1 MSYQEVVAKPLDM
14 GSDGELR
21 GRRRDDL
28 TDFLYQSL
36 DYEQPEETEKSVAT
50 RTSLEGLQSKLKA
63 KTNNLKQPQFDGGEI
78 FHDNLINL
86 YEKSSNRK
94 TGKNHH
100 LLQTQ
105 CLLFVNLSDCI
116 KRTHAIH

>member
-1 MSYQEVVAKPLDM
+1 MSFQEVVAKPLDM

-50 RTSLEGLQSKLKA
+50 RTSSEGLQSKLKA
-63 KTNNLKQPQFDGGEI
+63 KTYNLKQPQLDGGEI
-78 FHDNLINL
+78 FHDSFVVMKNLATGVL
-86 YEKSSNRK
+86 EKIIICSKHSVFS
-94 TGKNHH
+94 
-100 LLQTQ
+100 L
-105 CLLFVNLSDCI
+105 
-116 KRTHAIH
+116 